1 MPSDLV
7 EADMKERPAD
17 FRGLLSSSSSS
28 LYWRLVIGVLVAVN
42 NIVDDDDI
50 FDGVRIMIL
59 F

>member
-1 MPSDLV
+1 
-7 EADMKERPAD
+7 MKERPAD
-17 FRGLLSSSSSS
+17 FRGLLSSSSSSSLYS

-59 F
+59 FLFS